1 MLKRF
6 LPILILAVGIAG
18 FLVLKATRPEPAE
31 VSPTERSWRVETETV
46 EPGMHTPVLP
56 LYGQIVAPEQVDV
69 SATLAG
75 RIAERPVSEG
85 QRVRKGDLLLALDQA
100 DIEPVLAQAKAQ
112 VADLEAQVRS
122 EQVRFR
128 NDQTALDSEKAIL
141 DNAQNQFDRIQSLM
155 KRNLASRENLEAAT
169 DGLARAKLTVSSR
182 QRAIEEHP
190 SRLHSLQ
197 ARLDQ
202 AKANLAS
209 VERDGDRARVRAPF
223 DGVVTNV
230 QVAPGDQVARNAP
243 LLSVYP
249 LAGLELR
256 ARVPERFQ
264 AELLTALDKGASLI
278 ATAPESGQRFRLVRF
293 AGLSDPAGAEAILSL
308 QGDPSGLR
316 PGALLPVVLQRPS
329 RDRSVVVPFSALYGA
344 DTVYLMDDDHRMQRV
359 EVERIGEV
367 QNPGGERMLLIAG
380 DRLKNGQ
387 QLITTHLPNAISG
400 LKVEVAAPAGESGQ

>member
-18 FLVLKATRPEPAE
+18 FLLLKATRPEPAE
-31 VSPTERSWRVETETV
+31 VSPTERSWRVETEIV
-46 EPGMHTPVLP
+46 EPGEHTPVLP

-85 QRVRKGDLLLALDQA
+85 QRVRKGELLLALDQA
-100 DIEPVLAQAKAQ
+100 DIEPVLAQARSQ
-112 VADLEAQVRS
+112 VADLEAQIRS

-141 DNAQNQFDRIQSLM
+141 DNAQNQFDRIQSLV

-190 SRLHSLQ
+190 ARLQSLQ

-202 AKANLAS
+202 ARANLAS
-209 VERDGDRARVRAPF
+209 VERDSDRARVRAPF

-230 QVAPGDQVARNAP
+230 QAAPGDQVARNAP

-249 LAGLELR
+249 LHGLELR

-264 AELLTALDKGASLI
+264 SELLAALDRGTTLMAV
-278 ATAPESGQRFRLVRF
+278 ATESGHRFRLVRF
-293 AGLSDPAGAEAILSL
+293 AGLSDPAGAEAILAL
-308 QGDPSGLR
+308 EGDPGGLR
-316 PGALLPVVLQRPS
+316 PGALVPVVVQRPP

-359 EVERIGEV
+359 QVQRIGEV

-380 DRLKNGQ
+380 DHLKSGQ

-400 LKVEVAAPAGESGQ
+400 LKVEVAEQSGESGE